1 MDKKGTRPSTSSTT
15 RGDVSARKTAVMGSK
30 RPSTIL
36 PPKTTDLSKTYNPH
50 AKTSKDAGMSAKTSN
65 LNVSNIIP
73 LLYVLKCSDLSEEGL
88 RVQCQLPL

>member
-15 RGDVSARKTAVMGSK
+15 RGDMSARKTTTTGAK

-50 AKTSKDAGMSAKTSN
+50 AKGAKDAGLSAKSNN
-65 LNVSNIIP
+65 LNVSVTYPFN
-73 LLYVLKCSDLSEEGL
+73 Y
-88 RVQCQLPL
+88 